1 MKAETI
7 INTVRLLRIPFS
19 VYLLPVF
26 LFALSQ
32 VPHLNV
38 EQALIAGLVL
48 HFLVY
53 PASNGYN
60 SYMDQD
66 TESIGGIEKPPIPPK
81 ALFSVTLLMDALAL
95 SISVFYINLLFTFSL
110 LTYIIAS
117 RLYSYR
123 GVRLKKYPISGF
135 LTVFIFQGGFT
146 FFMVLTAASN
156 LSAYQ
161 ILQSP
166 LVLAALAAS
175 FMIGGG
181 YPLTQIFQHESD
193 KADNV
198 TTLSMKLG
206 YRGTFVFSII
216 MFAVVGLLF
225 FFYFSG
231 KHQNVFILFQAFL
244 LPVILWFL
252 FWMRKVWNNTSE
264 ANFKNAMRMN
274 NISALC
280 MNAFF
285 LTLLII
291 NNTP

>member
-1 MKAETI
+1 MSTEVIK
-7 INTVRLLRIPFS
+7 NTFRLLRIPFS

-32 VPHLNV
+32 ISNLHI
-38 EQALIAGLVL
+38 EHAFIAGLVL

-66 TESIGGIEKPPIPPK
+66 TESIGGIEKPPVPPK
-81 ALFSVTLLMDALAL
+81 ALFTVTLLMDVTALTISAL
-95 SISVFYINLLFTFSL
+95 YINLGFSFCL
-110 LTYIIAS
+110 LAYILAS

-123 GVRLKKYPISGF
+123 GVRLKKYPVLGF
-135 LTVFIFQGGFT
+135 LTVFIFQGGFI
-146 FFMVLTAASN
+146 FFMVLMAASHM
-156 LSAYQ
+156 SA
-161 ILQSP
+161 IEIVQSP
-166 LVLAALAAS
+166 LLIAALATS

-193 KADNV
+193 KADGV
-198 TTLSMKLG
+198 TTISMKLG
-206 YRGTFVFSII
+206 YRGTFLFSIV
-216 MFAVVGLLF
+216 MFTVVAILF
-225 FFYFSG
+225 FVYFSG
-231 KHQNVFILFQAFL
+231 KNQNLFFLFQAFL
-244 LPVILWFL
+244 FPVIVWFL
-252 FWMRKVWNNTSE
+252 FWMKKVWNNTSE

-274 NISALC
+274 NISAFC

-291 NNTP
+291 NNTH